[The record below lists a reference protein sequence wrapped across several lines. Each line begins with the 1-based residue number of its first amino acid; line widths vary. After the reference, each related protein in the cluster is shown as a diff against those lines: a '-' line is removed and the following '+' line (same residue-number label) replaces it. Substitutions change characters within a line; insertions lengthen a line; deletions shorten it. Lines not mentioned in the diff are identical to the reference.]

1 MVVRVNRQWRLAHRP
16 TGLVSALDFAW
27 SEAPVPEVA
36 GGQMLVQ
43 NLYLSVD
50 PTQRGWMSADTYL
63 PAIAIGEVIRS
74 LGVGQVVESKHPKF
88 APGQLVQG
96 GLGWQDFLVSDGG
109 GELPLSKLPA
119 GIGAAQIPLVMS
131 VLGLTGIT
139 AYFGLLEV
147 GRPQAGETVV
157 VSGAAG
163 ATGSVVGQIARIKG
177 CRTIGIAGGPE
188 KCAWLTKEAGFDA
201 AIDYKSEKLERRL
214 LELCPNGIDVFFDN
228 VGGLILDAAL
238 ANLAMHGRVVI
249 CGAISMYNEKAPP
262 PGPRNY
268 LSLLVKR
275 GRMEG
280 FIVLDYRERAG
291 EAVAALSQWVR
302 EGRIKHEEDIQV
314 GLENAPDT
322 LLRLFDGRNRGKQL
336 LKVAD
341 TPLPVM
347 A

>member
-1 MVVRVNRQWRLAHRP
+1 MTERVNRQWRLAHRP
-16 TGLVSALDFAW
+16 TGMVNAMDFTW
-27 SEAPVPEVA
+27 SEAPVPPVA
-36 GGQMLVQ
+36 DGQVLVKT
-43 NLYLSVD
+43 LYLSVD
-50 PTQRGWMSADTYL
+50 PTQRGWMAADTYL
-63 PAIAIGEVIRS
+63 PAIAIGDVIRS
-74 LGVGQVVESKHPKF
+74 LGVGQVLESKHPGF
-88 APGQLVQG
+88 AVGQLVQG
-96 GLGWQDFLVSDGG
+96 GLGWQDFLLSDGS
-109 GELPLSKLPA
+109 GELPLSRLP
-119 GIGAAQIPLVMS
+119 GRVGAAQIPLAMS

-177 CRTIGIAGGPE
+177 CRTIGIAGGAL

-201 AIDYKSEKLERRL
+201 AIDYKAEKVEERL
-214 LELCPNGIDVFFDN
+214 AELCPKGIDVFFDN
-228 VGGLILDAAL
+228 VGGDILDSAL
-238 ANLAMHGRVVI
+238 ANLAMRGRVVL
-249 CGAISMYNEKAPP
+249 CGAIAMYNEKAPP

-268 LSLLVKR
+268 LSLLVRR

-280 FIVLDYRERAG
+280 FIVIDYMKRAG
-291 EAVAALSQWVR
+291 EAVAALSQWER
-302 EGRIKHEEDIQV
+302 EGRIKHEEDIQA
-314 GLENAPDT
+314 GLENAPAT

-341 TPLPVM
+341 PPVPVV

>member
-1 MVVRVNRQWRLAHRP
+1 MAARVNRQWRLAHRP
-16 TGLVSALDFAW
+16 TGLVNATDFTWSA
-27 SEAPVPEVA
+27 APVPEIA
-36 GGQMLVQ
+36 GGQVLVQ

-50 PTQRGWMSADTYL
+50 PTQRGWMSTDTYL
-63 PAIAIGEVIRS
+63 PAIAIGEVVRCV
-74 LGVGQVVESKHPKF
+74 GVGQVVESKHPRF

-131 VLGLTGIT
+131 VLGPTGIT

-147 GRPQAGETVV
+147 GRAQAGETVV

-177 CRTIGIAGGPE
+177 CRAIGIAGGPD

-201 AIDYKSEKLERRL
+201 AIDYKSEKADRRL

-228 VGGLILDAAL
+228 VGGDILDAAL
-238 ANLAMHGRVVI
+238 ANLAMRGRVVL
-249 CGAISMYNEKAPP
+249 CGAIAMYNEKAPP
-262 PGPRNY
+262 AGPRNY

-280 FIVLDYRERAG
+280 FIVLDYMKRAG
-291 EAVAALSQWVR
+291 EAVSALSQWVR

-341 TPLPVM
+341 PPLPVV

>member
-1 MVVRVNRQWRLAHRP
+1 MPPLAD
-16 TGLVSALDFAW
+16 GELLVKT
-27 SEAPVPEVA
+27 
-36 GGQMLVQ
+36 
-43 NLYLSVD
+43 LYLSVD
-50 PTQRGWMSADTYL
+50 PTQRGWMAGDTYL
-63 PAIAIGEVIRS
+63 PAIPLGAVVRS
-74 LGVGQVVESKHPKF
+74 LGVGQVLESNTRGSRQ
-88 APGQLVQG
+88 ASSYRVVL
-96 GLGWQDFLVSDGG
+96 
-109 GELPLSKLPA
+109 A
-119 GIGAAQIPLVMS
+119 GRTSCRATAAESFPSVAAASGVDAAQIPLAMS

-177 CRTIGIAGGPE
+177 CRTIGIAGGPD
-188 KCAWLTKEAGFDA
+188 KCAWLTREAGFDA
-201 AIDYKSEKLERRL
+201 AIDYKAEDVFRRL
-214 LELCPNGIDVFFDN
+214 WRCAQRNRRVLRQRGRRHPRRGPRQP
-228 VGGLILDAAL
+228 GHARSGRAL
-238 ANLAMHGRVVI
+238 RRDRQVQRQ
-249 CGAISMYNEKAPP
+249 GAP

-280 FIVLDYRERAG
+280 FIVIDYMKRAG
-291 EAVAALSQWVR
+291 EAVTALSQWVR

-314 GLENAPDT
+314 GLENAPAT

-341 TPLPVM
+341 PPLPVV

>member
-1 MVVRVNRQWRLAHRP
+1 MTERINRQWRLAQRP
-16 TGLVSALDFAW
+16 SGMASATDFTW
-27 SEAPVPEVA
+27 SEAPVPAVA
-36 GGQMLVQ
+36 DGQLLVKT
-43 NLYLSVD
+43 LYLSVD
-50 PTQRGWMSADTYL
+50 PTQRGWMAGDTYL
-63 PAIAIGEVIRS
+63 PAIAIGDVIRS
-74 LGVGQVVESKHPKF
+74 LGVGQVVESKHPQF
-88 APGQLVQG
+88 AAGQLVQG
-96 GLGWQDFLVSDGG
+96 GLGWQDFLLTDGG
-109 GELPLSKLPA
+109 GALPLSRLPRGVDVA
-119 GIGAAQIPLVMS
+119 HIPLAMS

-177 CRTIGIAGGPE
+177 CRAIGIAGGPE

-201 AIDYKSEKLERRL
+201 AIDYKTEKVDQRL
-214 LELCPNGIDVFFDN
+214 AELCPKGIDVFFDN
-228 VGGLILDAAL
+228 VGGEILDAAL
-238 ANLAMHGRVVI
+238 ANLALRGRVVL
-249 CGAISMYNEKAPP
+249 CGAIAMYNENAPP

-268 LSLLVKR
+268 LSLLVQR

-280 FIVLDYRERAG
+280 FIVIDYMKRAG

-302 EGRIKHEEDIQV
+302 EGRIKHEEDIQA
-314 GLENAPDT
+314 GLENAPAT
-322 LLRLFDGRNRGKQL
+322 LLRLFDGKNRGKQL

-341 TPLPVM
+341 PPLPVV

>member
-1 MVVRVNRQWRLAHRP
+1 MTRRVNQQWRLACRP
-16 TGLVSALDFAW
+16 TGMVIATDFAW
-27 SEAPVPEVA
+27 SEVPVPAVED
-36 GGQMLVQ
+36 GQVLVKT
-43 NLYLSVD
+43 LYLSVD
-50 PTQRGWMSADTYL
+50 PTQRGWMAGDTYL
-63 PAIAIGEVIRS
+63 PAIAIGEVVRS
-74 LGVGQVVESKHPKF
+74 LGVGQVVESKHPQF
-88 APGQLVQG
+88 AAGQLVQG
-96 GLGWQDFLVSDGG
+96 GLGWQGFLLSDGG
-109 GELPLSKLPA
+109 GALPLSRLP
-119 GIGAAQIPLVMS
+119 GSVDAAQIPLAMS

-147 GRPQAGETVV
+147 GRPEPGETVV

-177 CRTIGIAGGPE
+177 CRVIGIAGGPE

-201 AIDYKSEKLERRL
+201 AIDYKAEKVDQRL
-214 LELCPNGIDVFFDN
+214 AELCPKGIDVFFDN

-238 ANLAMHGRVVI
+238 ANLAMRGRVVI
-249 CGAISMYNEKAPP
+249 CGAIAMYNEKAPP

-280 FIVLDYRERAG
+280 FIVIDYMKRAS

-314 GLENAPDT
+314 GLENAPAT
-322 LLRLFDGRNRGKQL
+322 LLRLFDGKNRGKQL

-341 TPLPVM
+341 PPLAVV

>member
-1 MVVRVNRQWRLAHRP
+1 MTERVNRQWRLAHRP
-16 TGLVSALDFAW
+16 TGMVGATDFTW
-27 SEAPVPEVA
+27 SEAPVPA
-36 GGQMLVQ
+36 LGDGQVLVKT
-43 NLYLSVD
+43 LYLSVD
-50 PTQRGWMSADTYL
+50 PTQRGWMAGDTYL

-74 LGVGQVVESKHPKF
+74 LGVGQVVESKHPQF
-88 APGQLVQG
+88 AAGQLVQG
-96 GLGWQDFLVSDGG
+96 GLGWQDFLLSNGG
-109 GELPLSKLPA
+109 GELPLSPLP
-119 GIGAAQIPLVMS
+119 GSVDAAQIPLAMS

-147 GRPQAGETVV
+147 GRPEAGETVV

-177 CRTIGIAGGPE
+177 CRVIGIAGGPQ

-201 AIDYKSEKLERRL
+201 AIDYKTEEVDRRL
-214 LELCPNGIDVFFDN
+214 AELCPQGIDVFFDN
-228 VGGLILDAAL
+228 VGGDILDAAL
-238 ANLAMHGRVVI
+238 ANLAMRGRVVI
-249 CGAISMYNEKAPP
+249 CGAIAMYNEKAPP

-280 FIVLDYRERAG
+280 FIVIDYMKRAG
-291 EAVAALSQWVR
+291 EAVAALSEWVR

-314 GLENAPDT
+314 GLENAPAT

-341 TPLPVM
+341 PPLAVV